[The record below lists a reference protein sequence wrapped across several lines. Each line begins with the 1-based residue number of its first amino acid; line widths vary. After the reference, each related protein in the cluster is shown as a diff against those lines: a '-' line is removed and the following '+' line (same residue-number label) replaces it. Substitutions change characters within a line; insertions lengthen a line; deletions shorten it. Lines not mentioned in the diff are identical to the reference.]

1 MPRLPS
7 CSPLLVCL
15 MVLGAAAGSGC
26 ATLGRP
32 QWLDP
37 PPTRVQQRRAVRFD
51 PFPQNDIDASPLRT
65 YGILDGTRPRDY
77 IEPAPEIRRSRWWSQ
92 PLP

>member
-1 MPRLPS
+1 MPRLPLS
-7 CSPLLVCL
+7 RPLLVGL
-15 MVLGAAAGSGC
+15 ALLVAVGSPGC

-37 PPTRVQQRRAVRFD
+37 PPSRVQQRRAVRFD
-51 PFPQNDIDASPLRT
+51 PFPQSDIDASPLRT